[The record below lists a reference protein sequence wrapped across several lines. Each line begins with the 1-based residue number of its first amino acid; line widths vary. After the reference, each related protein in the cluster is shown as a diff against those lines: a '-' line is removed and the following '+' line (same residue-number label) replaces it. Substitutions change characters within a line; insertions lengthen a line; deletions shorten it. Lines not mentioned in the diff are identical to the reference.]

1 MGQVELKLPERRQQD
16 RAGKDE
22 AQSSGGGE
30 WKAAYDQSRGQ
41 AYYYHTITKEVRW
54 EANPGNIAESN
65 NKKEST
71 QRSFASPK
79 TQTKP
84 MDAPSPV
91 SSGLKQRR
99 TPRQKQQHGSRNIF
113 SPRNNV
119 SGQVETVLAQV
130 LHHDNEGRA
139 TLLSKYTGRED
150 EMLQALE
157 ELRSEGKGKDNTCS
171 VVDVTDKMMRIK
183 SRRSTGAVNNNN
195 NNVRNSGGP
204 LMFSPYRQTN
214 GKAGTPTPRKR
225 TSPTVVKS
233 KLNSPSIGIART
245 FTADSEDSL
254 ERGSP
259 NKANTTNSPRRS
271 RGSSSRKRE
280 RIIVWSVLA
289 LVVVLVCAIAVTMRS
304 RSSSDGDGNGRTFHV
319 NSVTA
324 ADNYGFVAT
333 TSDPTAAPT
342 ATPTSPAPS
351 PSPTIAPTQSPTQSP
366 TGPTQSPTPRP
377 TYLDN
382 YEHVVSRVDSQ
393 ACPPRAD
400 SLPMLMAVTNRE
412 VTLGCH
418 SFEQYL
424 SPRYETVFI
433 LNEDFVNMWE
443 IDKLVQSATCDQTL
457 GAHILMLDNTGGE
470 LLGRRLAV
478 DFLEREEMRNHRKLE
493 FLNQMNCDVHPLPE
507 AHVMH
512 MDLDRMMEKMIRDF
526 YLARAQRE
534 PHRYPEI
541 PQAPMPLA
549 DNLPESKKNRE
560 INKYEI
566 LAMGPLLFEDFPTMT
581 ELPLETHGHDVCEWG
596 SNGGIYSRPW
606 NYGSWP
612 WLCDV
617 HSFTENHSLLF
628 DVDKLLR
635 PGVRRHFLEIPREHG
650 LDGFASDTRTTPR
663 IALQH
668 ELTILVNRDVYAHQN
683 FAHGPNALDG
693 YQAGDLDM
701 VKIHNFLTVSKNRS
715 PKPVYDVWNGLNN
728 FVIPEPYIGGT
739 AIDFVRGHSDG
750 GVWMPQNVYNMP
762 LQNCAKCR
770 MMVDSFFGLLGYEVL
785 REDGNNLHYC
795 LKGVY
800 PSNIYI
806 FSTKDPRYRT
816 PNDSWE
822 FMRLSDGSRFIALGK
837 VKTNDMREMRPDERT
852 VIVQKNARITRLFE
866 PSEMNDRD
874 YITSRGRYK
883 RDKARREIC
892 GAPDQDRKT
901 ACGYLESENFVYPY

>member
-1 MGQVELKLPERRQQD
+1 M
-16 RAGKDE
+16 
-22 AQSSGGGE
+22 
-30 WKAAYDQSRGQ
+30 
-41 AYYYHTITKEVRW
+41 
-54 EANPGNIAESN
+54 
-65 NKKEST
+65 
-71 QRSFASPK
+71 
-79 TQTKP
+79 
-84 MDAPSPV
+84 
-91 SSGLKQRR
+91 
-99 TPRQKQQHGSRNIF
+99 
-113 SPRNNV
+113 
-119 SGQVETVLAQV
+119 
-130 LHHDNEGRA
+130 
-139 TLLSKYTGRED
+139 
-150 EMLQALE
+150 
-157 ELRSEGKGKDNTCS
+157 
-171 VVDVTDKMMRIK
+171 
-183 SRRSTGAVNNNN
+183 
-195 NNVRNSGGP
+195 
-204 LMFSPYRQTN
+204 
-214 GKAGTPTPRKR
+214 
-225 TSPTVVKS
+225 
-233 KLNSPSIGIART
+233 
-245 FTADSEDSL
+245 
-254 ERGSP
+254 
-259 NKANTTNSPRRS
+259 
-271 RGSSSRKRE
+271 
-280 RIIVWSVLA
+280 WSVLA

-304 RSSSDGDGNGRTFHV
+304 RSSSDGNDNGRTFDV

-324 ADNYGFVAT
+324 ADNYGFVAIT
-333 TSDPTAAPT
+333 ADPTAAPSS
-342 ATPTSPAPS
+342 TPTT
-351 PSPTIAPTQSPTQSP
+351 SPTPAPTQLPTQSP

-382 YEHVVSRVDSQ
+382 YEHVVNRVDSQ
-393 ACPPRAD
+393 ACPPRAN
-400 SLPMLMAVTNRE
+400 SLPMMMAVTNRE

-418 SFEQYL
+418 TFEQYL

-433 LNEDFVNMWE
+433 LNEDFINIWG

-512 MDLDRMMEKMIRDF
+512 MDLERMMEKMIRDF

-549 DNLPESKKNRE
+549 DNLPKSKKNRE

-566 LAMGPLLFEDFPTMT
+566 LAMGPLLFEDFPSMT

-635 PGVRRHFLEIPREHG
+635 PEVRRHFLEIPREHG

-693 YQAGDLDM
+693 YQASDLDM
-701 VKIHNFLTVSKNRS
+701 VKIHNFFTVSKNRS

-762 LQNCAKCR
+762 LKNCAKCR
-770 MMVDSFFGLLGYEVL
+770 MMVDSFFGILGYEAL
-785 REDGNNLHYC
+785 QEDEYSLHYC

-800 PSNIYI
+800 PSNIYVL
-806 FSTKDPRYRT
+806 STKDPRYRT

-822 FMRLSDGSRFIALGK
+822 FMRLSDGSRFVALGR
-837 VKTNDMREMRPDERT
+837 VKTNDMREMMPEERT
-852 VIVQKNARITRLFE
+852 IIVPKNARITRLFE

-901 ACGYLESENFVYPY
+901 ACGYLESEGFAHPY